1 MTKLVILVGLAAS
14 FLGHVQQAQAQI
26 FGGVSDTGSV
36 VLSNIVTDEARTLV
50 VTASDLSA
58 PASSRAVSSPTSP
71 ARGSTA
77 SIAPKAFQPFI
88 LEASVASRLPV
99 ELIHA
104 VISAESNYNPRALS
118 GKGAQ
123 GLMQLMPATARRF
136 GSINSLDPR
145 DNILTGSRYLRWL
158 MDYFNQNI
166 ELAVAAYNAGEGA
179 VVKAGHKI
187 PPYPET
193 QKYVPKVLQYYR
205 QASGVA

>member
-1 MTKLVILVGLAAS
+1 MTKLVLLVGLAAS
-14 FLGHVQQAQAQI
+14 FLGPVQQAQAQI

-36 VLSNIVTDEARTLV
+36 VLSNVATDEARTVV
-50 VTASDLSA
+50 VTASYLSA
-58 PASSRAVSSPTSP
+58 PASSKTVASSTK
-71 ARGSTA
+71 AGTA
-77 SIAPKAFQPFI
+77 SAPPKAFQPFI

-136 GSINSLDPR
+136 GSIDSLDPR

-193 QKYVPKVLQYYR
+193 QKYVPKVLQYFR